1 MPSNR
6 QNPMPEHRLRR
17 VRQWVLRLL
26 FPLATLLSSIQGLR
40 GGVAK
45 GRETDEVCYPVP
57 FIVKVETTV
66 ILSISGNGETILV
79 TDSLKM
85 W

>member
-1 MPSNR
+1 MPFNR
-6 QNPMPEHRLRR
+6 QSPMPEHELRR

-26 FPLATLLSSIQGLR
+26 FPLATLLSPIQGLR

-45 GRETDEVCYPVP
+45 GRKTDEVCCPVP

-66 ILSISGNGETILV
+66 ILSISGDGETILV
-79 TDSLKM
+79 TDSLNM
-85 W
+85 

>member
-6 QNPMPEHRLRR
+6 QNPMPEHGLRR

-45 GRETDEVCYPVP
+45 GRETDEVCYPVA
-57 FIVKVETTV
+57 FTVKVETVV
-66 ILSISGNGETILV
+66 ILSISGNGQTILV